1 MNRPD
6 DVSASP
12 IDVWHTARQVA
23 AGVLHGQADRNEK
36 TRTNEECRATLPAVD
51 PVMFRGILGEITA
64 AAEPTSEA
72 DPVGVF
78 ASLLASVGVTIGCKP
93 YVQVGNTRHPLL
105 VWPLLFG
112 RTGSGRK
119 GEATDT
125 ALTFVRT
132 AVVDAAAFFVTGLSS
147 GEGLIERIRDV
158 RDEKD
163 PGGADDKR
171 LFLVE
176 PEFASV
182 MSRARREGSSLG
194 HVLREAWSGKSL
206 ATLNRSATTASWS
219 HIAVLGHITPKEFR
233 LKLSAE
239 DMSGGTYNRF
249 LPLYVERSKRLPI
262 PDGVAPDVV
271 EQLAGDLRVAIK
283 RAADV
288 DRVRMNLDAA
298 KLWTDELYDELTEA
312 DDEDEAWTEF
322 ARRGAP
328 YALRIAAL
336 HAVLDG
342 RALITDDDLRA
353 AVALVRYSIGSA
365 KFVLDGT
372 KRNPRLDRIAR
383 ALDGAGES
391 GLSRKEISALFS
403 RNLNAEVLNALLNEL
418 SANGQYVKYER
429 QTGGRPAVMWAK
441 ASRLTP

>member
-1 MNRPD
+1 MTN
-6 DVSASP
+6 
-12 IDVWHTARQVA
+12 VA
-23 AGVLHGQADRNEK
+23 TLEEALAKIAATNEK
-36 TRTNEECRATLPAVD
+36 TRTNERTGAKLPAAD
-51 PVMFRGILGEITA
+51 PAMFRGVLGEITE

-78 ASLLASVGVTIGCKP
+78 TSLLASVGVVIGSDP
-93 YVQVGNTRHPLL
+93 FVQVGNTKHPLL
-105 VWPLLFG
+105 IWPLLFG

-132 AVVDAAAFFVTGLSS
+132 AVADSGSFFVTGLSS

-163 PGGADDKR
+163 QGGTDDKR

-182 MSRARREGSSLG
+182 MSRAKREGSSLG

-219 HIAVLGHITPKEFR
+219 HVAVLGHITPKEFR

-249 LPLYVERSKRLPI
+249 LPVYVERSKRLPI
-262 PDGVAPDVV
+262 PDGVAPEVV
-271 EQLAGDLRVAIK
+271 DALAADLRKAIARAKALK
-283 RAADV
+283 RI
-288 DRVRMNLDAA
+288 RMNIDAA

-336 HAVLDG
+336 HAALDG
-342 RALITDDDLRA
+342 RPLITGDDLRA

-372 KRNPRLDRIAR
+372 KRNPRLDRVAR
-383 ALDGAGES
+383 ALDSAGES

-403 RNLNAEVLNALLNEL
+403 RNLDAVALNALLDEL
-418 SANGQYVKYER
+418 SRGGDYLSYQR
-429 QTGGRPAVMWAK
+429 TTGGRPAEMWRRAPK
-441 ASRLTP
+441 TGP